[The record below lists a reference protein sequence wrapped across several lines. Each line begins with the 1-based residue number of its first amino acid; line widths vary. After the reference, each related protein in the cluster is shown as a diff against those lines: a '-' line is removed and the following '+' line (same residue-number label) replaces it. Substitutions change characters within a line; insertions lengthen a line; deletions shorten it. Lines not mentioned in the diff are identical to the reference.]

1 MFASAVRSGDLQ
13 FNLRLAMALCFLMWP
28 AAGWAYTA
36 EEEQAC
42 SGDAFRLCSAEIPD
56 VNRVTACMVRQQ
68 SQLSPGCRV
77 YFRPDPPESV
87 ERPLSIKPAKVRK
100 PHKPRKPAKTA

>member
-1 MFASAVRSGDLQ
+1 
-13 FNLRLAMALCFLMWP
+13 
-28 AAGWAYTA
+28 
-36 EEEQAC
+36 
-42 SGDAFRLCSAEIPD
+42 
-56 VNRVTACMVRQQ
+56 
-68 SQLSPGCRV
+68 V